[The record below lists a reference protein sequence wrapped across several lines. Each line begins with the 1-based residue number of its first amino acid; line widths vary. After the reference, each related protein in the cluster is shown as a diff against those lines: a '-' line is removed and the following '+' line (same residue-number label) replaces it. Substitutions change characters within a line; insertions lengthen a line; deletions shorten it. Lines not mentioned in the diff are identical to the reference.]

1 MIRQPSLSLAN
12 RIVDVGGVKYRVVEQ
27 IDSGSYADVYKVQRV
42 SDNIF
47 FAIKKIR
54 VMRGN
59 NDAAMHLQN
68 ECYAANKLKKHAH
81 VVQMLEKTEL
91 AVQNGS

>member
-1 MIRQPSLSLAN
+1 MIRQPSISLAN
-12 RIVDVGGVKYRVVEQ
+12 RIVDVGGVKYRVLEQ
-27 IDSGSYADVYKVQRV
+27 LDHGSYADVYKVQRV
-42 SDNIF
+42 SDSIV

-59 NDAAMHLQN
+59 TDAANHLKN

-81 VVQMLEKTEL
+81 IVQMLEKTEL
-91 AVQNGS
+91 AI